1 MIRLAAVSYLN
12 ARPLVAGLEREP
24 GVSVVTDVPARLLEL
39 LLDDRADAAL
49 CPIVDYQTAPRDLVI
64 VPGSAIGADGET
76 LTVRLFARRPLDE
89 VETVHVDPDSH
100 TSVVLLR
107 VLLAERTGRLPRVEP
122 LPPDWGP
129 RSPAVPEAVLLIGD
143 KVVARAPSR
152 ERYPE
157 TLDLGRAWRQLTG
170 LPFVFACWMAP
181 AGRDLGDLPTRLA
194 ARRTANLDRLPDL
207 VREAL
212 PPGWTEPLAR
222 RYLGRL
228 LRYDLGPTQLDA
240 MDEFWRR
247 ADALGLLDG
256 VRPLQLYGDA
266 RDADRETA

>member
-24 GVSVVTDVPARLLEL
+24 GVSLVTDVPARLLEL
-39 LLDDRADAAL
+39 LLDGRADVAL
-49 CPIVDYQTAPRDLVI
+49 CPVVDYQTAPRELVV
-64 VPGSAIGADGET
+64 VPGGAIGADGET

-89 VETVHVDPDSH
+89 VETVHVDADSH
-100 TSVVLLR
+100 TSVVLMR
-107 VLLAERTGRLPRVEP
+107 VLLAERTGRLPRIES
-122 LPPDWGP
+122 LDAGWRPDGG
-129 RSPAVPEAVLLIGD
+129 SAPEALLLIGD
-143 KVVARAPSR
+143 KVVARAPHR
-152 ERYPE
+152 ERFPE
-157 TLDLGRAWRQLTG
+157 VLDLGKAWRQLTG

-181 AGRDLGDLPTRLA
+181 SGRDLDDLPTRLA
-194 ARRTANLDRLPDL
+194 ARRTANLERLPDL

-212 PPGWTEPLAR
+212 PDGWTEPLAR

-228 LRYDLGPTQLDA
+228 LRYDLGPTQLEA

-247 ADALGLLDG
+247 ASELGLLET

-266 RDADRETA
+266 FDADRESA

>member
-24 GVSVVTDVPARLLEL
+24 GVSLVTDVPARLLDL

-49 CPIVDYQTAPRDLVI
+49 CPVVDYQTAPRDLVV
-64 VPGSAIGADGET
+64 VPGGAIGADGET

-89 VETVHVDPDSH
+89 VETVHVDTDSH

-107 VLLAERTGRLPRVEP
+107 LLLAERTGRLPRVEGLDP
-122 LPPDWGP
+122 RWRVSGPSAPD
-129 RSPAVPEAVLLIGD
+129 AVLLIGD

-152 ERYPE
+152 DDFPE
-157 TLDLGRAWRQLTG
+157 VLDVGREWRQMTG

-181 AGRDLGDLPTRLA
+181 SGRDLGDLPTRLA
-194 ARRTANLDRLPDL
+194 ARRAANLERLPDL

-212 PPGWTEPLAR
+212 PDGWTEPLAR

-228 LRYDLGPTQLDA
+228 LRYDLGPTQLEA

-247 ADALGLLDG
+247 AASFGLLDTI
-256 VRPLQLYGDA
+256 RPLQLYGDA
-266 RDADRETA
+266 LDADRETA